1 MLFARWAPAQA
12 DAPVNP
18 AGNRREARAM
28 QPLAWFGD
36 ERVRK
41 STADDLRAT
50 VACWT
55 RVELLFA
62 LSGPLRNLAA
72 LSKLLVKSSSLLD
85 NHLRPMR
92 QTGFVRRGR
101 RGLDHYHV
109 LTDSVRVDWLPHGVR
124 LMLRADDTTE
134 NN

>member
-1 MLFARWAPAQA
+1 MLSTRWAPAHA
-12 DAPVNP
+12 DAPVDP
-18 AGNRREARAM
+18 AGHRREARAM
-28 QPLAWFGD
+28 EPLAWYGD
-36 ERVRK
+36 ERLRG

-62 LSGPLRNLAA
+62 LSGPLRNLDA
-72 LSKLLVKSSSLLD
+72 LSKLLIKSCSLLG

-109 LTDSVRVDWLPHGVR
+109 LTDSVRVEWLSQGVR
-124 LMLRADDTTE
+124 LMLRADD
-134 NN
+134 